1 MKKITEY
8 FTAEELLS
16 INALAQCL
24 KDKYFKEN
32 ENAFEL
38 VFADALF
45 IAYQLRQSEEYM
57 ESFNRLKATCDKRKN
72 YMPLQIWEALAIRS
86 MYLDESKTPKQA
98 ALFACVH
105 FILEEWFAELFPVKL
120 DLCSRGGN
128 GTGNEL

>member
-8 FTAEELLS
+8 FKAEELLS

-57 ESFNRLKATCDKRKN
+57 ESFNRLKATCDKRKK
-72 YMPLQIWEALAIRS
+72 YMPLYIWEALAVKS
-86 MYLDESKTPKQA
+86 VYEGESKTPKQA

-105 FILEEWFAELFPVKL
+105 FILE
-120 DLCSRGGN
+120 D
-128 GTGNEL
+128 

>member
-8 FTAEELLS
+8 FTVEE
-16 INALAQCL
+16 IFNFDVLAKQL
-24 KDKYFKEN
+24 KNKYFEKEDV
-32 ENAFEL
+32 FEL
-38 VFADALF
+38 VFADVLF

-98 ALFACVH
+98 ALFACAH
-105 FILEEWFAELFPVKL
+105 FIIE
-120 DLCSRGGN
+120 D
-128 GTGNEL
+128 

>member
-24 KDKYFKEN
+24 KGKYFKEN
-32 ENAFEL
+32 KNTFEL
-38 VFADALF
+38 VFADVLF

-57 ESFNRLKATCDKRKN
+57 ESFNRIKATCDKLEKYTALR
-72 YMPLQIWEALAIRS
+72 LWEALAVRS
-86 MYLDESKTPKQA
+86 VFEGESETPKQA

-105 FILEEWFAELFPVKL
+105 FILEI
-120 DLCSRGGN
+120 
-128 GTGNEL
+128 

>member
-8 FTAEELLS
+8 FTAEELLV
-16 INALAQCL
+16 INVLAEHL

-38 VFADALF
+38 VFADVLF

-57 ESFNRLKATCDKRKN
+57 ESFTRLKATCKHS
-72 YMPLQIWEALAIRS
+72 YMPLYFWEALAVKS
-86 MYLDESKTPKQA
+86 VFECESETPEQA

-105 FILEEWFAELFPVKL
+105 FILE
-120 DLCSRGGN
+120 D
-128 GTGNEL
+128 

>member
-8 FTAEELLS
+8 FKAEELLS

-38 VFADALF
+38 VFADVLF

-57 ESFNRLKATCDKRKN
+57 ESFNRIKAICDKK
-72 YMPLQIWEALAIRS
+72 YMSLYIWEALAVRS
-86 MYLDESKTPKQA
+86 VYEGESKTPKQA

-105 FILEEWFAELFPVKL
+105 FILE
-120 DLCSRGGN
+120 D
-128 GTGNEL
+128 

>member
-16 INALAQCL
+16 INALAQQL
-24 KDKYFKEN
+24 KN
-32 ENAFEL
+32 ELFPKSANVFEL

-72 YMPLQIWEALAIRS
+72 YIPLHIWEALAIRS
-86 MYLDESKTPKQA
+86 MYLDESKDPKQA

-105 FILEEWFAELFPVKL
+105 FILEE
-120 DLCSRGGN
+120 
-128 GTGNEL
+128 

>member
-32 ENAFEL
+32 ENVFEL
-38 VFADALF
+38 VFADVLF

-57 ESFNRLKATCDKRKN
+57 ESFNRLKTTCDKRKN
-72 YMPLQIWEALAIRS
+72 YMPLHIWEALAIRS
-86 MYLDESKTPKQA
+86 MYLGESKTPKQA

-105 FILEEWFAELFPVKL
+105 FILE
-120 DLCSRGGN
+120 D
-128 GTGNEL
+128 

>member
-24 KDKYFKEN
+24 KEKYFKEN

-38 VFADALF
+38 VFADVLF

-57 ESFNRLKATCDKRKN
+57 ESFNRLKATCKRS
-72 YMPLQIWEALAIRS
+72 YMPLYFWEALAVKSVFER
-86 MYLDESKTPKQA
+86 ESETPEQA
-98 ALFACVH
+98 AFFACAH
-105 FILEEWFAELFPVKL
+105 FVL
-120 DLCSRGGN
+120 GH
-128 GTGNEL
+128 

>member
-8 FTAEELLS
+8 FTAEEMLN
-16 INALAQCL
+16 INALAEHL

-57 ESFNRLKATCDKRKN
+57 ESFNRIKANCDKLKK
-72 YMPLQIWEALAIRS
+72 YMSLHIWEALAVKS
-86 MYLDESKTPKQA
+86 VFEGESENPKEA
-98 ALFACVH
+98 ALFACAH
-105 FILEEWFAELFPVKL
+105 FIL
-120 DLCSRGGN
+120 GH
-128 GTGNEL
+128 

>member
-16 INALAQCL
+16 INAIAQCL

-38 VFADALF
+38 VFADVLF

-57 ESFNRLKATCDKRKN
+57 KSFNRIKATCDKLKKN
-72 YMPLQIWEALAIRS
+72 TALHFWEALAVKS
-86 MYLDESKTPKQA
+86 VYEGESKTPKQA

-105 FILEEWFAELFPVKL
+105 FILE
-120 DLCSRGGN
+120 D
-128 GTGNEL
+128 

>member
-16 INALAQCL
+16 INALAGHL
-24 KDKYFKEN
+24 KEKYFKEN

-38 VFADALF
+38 VFADVLF

-57 ESFNRLKATCDKRKN
+57 ESFNRLKATCKHS
-72 YMPLQIWEALAIRS
+72 YMPLYFWEALAIRS

-98 ALFACVH
+98 ALFACAH
-105 FILEEWFAELFPVKL
+105 FILE
-120 DLCSRGGN
+120 D
-128 GTGNEL
+128 

>member
-38 VFADALF
+38 VFADVLF

-57 ESFNRLKATCDKRKN
+57 ESFNRLKATCKHS
-72 YMPLQIWEALAIRS
+72 YMPLYFWEALAVKS
-86 MYLDESKTPKQA
+86 VYEGEAKTPKQA

-105 FILEEWFAELFPVKL
+105 FILE
-120 DLCSRGGN
+120 D
-128 GTGNEL
+128 